1 MRRGLVVAAV
11 ATMVSAAGVAVADP
25 VSAQDVA
32 AAKARQ
38 LAAGVQIV
46 PKGSQSSGIDPML
59 AYLPNLSNVDIA
71 GARRARAAEQAAL
84 RNRSGEAKPYT
95 EREPVG
101 VRGRNDTD
109 ATAEF
114 LFGFGTGFGAASK
127 FSLTGNLAPDPE
139 TKTLP
144 PFAEDNGSI
153 PLAPAVG
160 EGRRIRTSGVI
171 GDGPHGSSGDKKGD
185 YDFYKV
191 SGLSSVTIDVD
202 TPASDLDSVVAVYNA
217 AGEQIA
223 VNDDQGP
230 DNTDSLVT
238 VPLPTPGDYYVL
250 VSGFGENG
258 TTFPQDPS
266 DSGSGLGTGSEG
278 AYTVT
283 LSGQETYDKDVY
295 SFFLRAGDVIG
306 AAVTGG
312 STRLEVHDSTGR
324 EVFGSSQDF
333 TSLYPA
339 SSPLPRGGNAVVD
352 FLAPTTGKYTLH
364 VRNGEGQYQVA
375 LEAYRPGTET
385 KPRGTVQTIFL
396 DFDGAQIDV
405 GIFNAGAT
413 GVRTLSPFS
422 TFLAGWGLGPADENV
437 LIDRIIDVVKEN
449 VEKDLAQKSTNRNF
463 AVKILNSRDHAD
475 PFGQGGVSRLIIG
488 GSIAE
493 SGIPTVGIAQSID
506 PGNFG
511 TEESALLLLDV
522 LSGPTGRTSLNTYIT
537 PATDKIRFIS
547 QGVGNI
553 AAHELGH
560 FIGSWHVDQFN
571 EVASLMDQG
580 GNPTLMFGVGPDKI
594 GGTADDVDVDFVEDV
609 LNPNEGFSGHED
621 TLNRS
626 GWGFSRGRG

>member
-1 MRRGLVVAAV
+1 MRRSVVVVAV
-11 ATMVSAAGVAVADP
+11 ATMVSAGGVALAGP
-25 VSAQDVA
+25 ASAQDIA
-32 AAKARQ
+32 EAKARQ

-46 PKGSQSSGIDPML
+46 PKGSHASGIDPLL
-59 AYLPNLSNVDIA
+59 AYLPDLSNVDIA
-71 GARRARAAEQAAL
+71 GARRARVAEQAAL
-84 RNRSGEAKPYT
+84 RGRSPQAKRYT

-109 ATAEF
+109 ATADF
-114 LFGFGTGFGAASK
+114 LFGFGSAAYEK
-127 FSLTGNLAPDPE
+127 FLLSGNLVPDSE

-153 PLAPAVG
+153 ALAPAVG
-160 EGRRIRTSGVI
+160 MGRRIRTSGVI
-171 GDGPHGSSGDKKGD
+171 GDGPHGSGGDKKGD

-202 TPASDLDSVVAVYNA
+202 TPNSDLDSVVAVYNA
-217 AGEQIA
+217 AGTQIA
-223 VNDDQGP
+223 TNDDQGP
-230 DNTDSLVT
+230 DSSDSLVT
-238 VPLPTPGDYYVL
+238 VPLSTPGDYYIL

-258 TTFPQDPS
+258 TTFPQNPS

-283 LSGQETYDKDVY
+283 LSGPETYDKDVY
-295 SFFLRAGDVIG
+295 SFVLRAGDVIG

-312 STRLEVHDSTGR
+312 ATRLEVHDFTGR

-333 TSLYPA
+333 TMLHPA
-339 SSPLPRGGNAVVD
+339 NSPLPRGGNAVVD
-352 FLAPTTGKYTLH
+352 FVAPTAGKYTLH
-364 VRNGEGQYQVA
+364 VRNGEGSYEA
-375 LEAYRPGTET
+375 AIEAYRPGPET
-385 KPRGTVQTIFL
+385 KPRGTVQTLFL

-422 TFLAGWGLGPADENV
+422 TFLKGWGLTPADENV
-437 LIDRIIDVVKEN
+437 LIDRIIDVVREN
-449 VEKDLAQKSTNRNF
+449 IEKDLAQKSTNRNF
-463 AVKILNSRDHAD
+463 GVRILNSRDHAD
-475 PFGQGGVSRLIIG
+475 PFGQPNVSRLIIG

-506 PGNFG
+506 PGNLG

-522 LSGPTGRTSLNTYIT
+522 LSGPTGRTSLNTYLT
-537 PATDKIRFIS
+537 SASDKIKFVA

-553 AAHELGH
+553 AAHEVGH

-571 EVASLMDQG
+571 EVAGLMDQG
-580 GNPTLMFGVGPDKI
+580 GNPH
-594 GGTADDVDVDFVEDV
+594 ADVRRRPGQDRR
-609 LNPNEGFSGHED
+609 H
-621 TLNRS
+621 R
-626 GWGFSRGRG
+626 